1 MELLNVF
8 GIALVTVLVALVL
21 KQHHKELGVLAAVA
35 GGILLLVAVI
45 FQLSPVLEQLRSWM
59 DFAGGLGEQFG
70 ILLKSMGICFLTQ
83 FAADTCKDAGES
95 ALAGKVELA
104 GKVSVVITALPL
116 FQSIAQTALSLT
128 GGSA

>member
-35 GGILLLVAVI
+35 GGILLLVAII

-59 DFAGGLGEQFG
+59 DFAVLCGAG
-70 ILLKSMGICFLTQ
+70 IALL
-83 FAADTCKDAGES
+83 
-95 ALAGKVELA
+95 
-104 GKVSVVITALPL
+104 VV
-116 FQSIAQTALSLT
+116 
-128 GGSA
+128 

>member
-35 GGILLLVAVI
+35 GGILLLVAII

-70 ILLKSMGICFLTQ
+70 ILLKSMGICFLTK
-83 FAADTCKDAGES
+83 FAAGM
-95 ALAGKVELA
+95 LGKA
-104 GKVSVVITALPL
+104 P
-116 FQSIAQTALSLT
+116 
-128 GGSA
+128 